1 MRHVRS
7 LTLLA
12 ALGLTGSAAAQSAPA
27 VSSGK
32 ATAAAI
38 TAADVHA
45 RVAFLA
51 SDALKGRDTPSP
63 GLEQAAQYIAQ
74 EFKTFGLR
82 PAGDS
87 GTFIQRWPFER
98 RLLTAEGARV
108 VLGRNPLIYQQDFF
122 IIPGPQDSVS
132 GAVMYAGQA
141 SAQTA
146 ALPASAKGQILVFYI
161 PGDRAEGPWVQ
172 AVQSLLPAALAAQ
185 PQAVVLLLDPE
196 FPADQ
201 VASLAISTAGSDA
214 LPVMLVGVRYDAA
227 KAWFAAAGAQLDT
240 VRARAAPDAAPMSNL
255 TITMVARPQS
265 SAARPPNVVGILPGS
280 DPVLKDT
287 YIVFSAHMDHVGVG
301 PANAQGDS
309 IYNGADDDASGT
321 SAVIEVA
328 QAFAALPVDQRP
340 RRSLVFL
347 LVSGEEKGLFGSRY
361 FVDHP
366 PAPIDRIVANI
377 NIDMIGRNHP
387 DTVVAIGQEYS
398 SLGPLAQQAAKA
410 HPNLKLTVAPD
421 LWPQEQL
428 FVRSD
433 HFSFAVKNVPAIFFT
448 TGLHADYHQPSDEVQ
463 TLDTDKVARIAQL
476 VYQLGLAVATSPQ
489 VPEWTEA
496 GKAIIRRA
504 SGNE

>member
-7 LTLLA
+7 SLLLA
-12 ALGLTGSAAAQSAPA
+12 ALFLSSTALAQSAPA
-27 VSSGK
+27 VSTGRAS
-32 ATAAAI
+32 TAAI

-63 GLEQAAQYIAQ
+63 GLEQAAQYIAN
-74 EFKTFGLR
+74 EFKSFGLR

-87 GTFIQRWPFER
+87 GTFIQRWPFESR
-98 RLLTAEGARV
+98 VLTATGARAL
-108 VLGRNPLIYQQDFF
+108 LGNNPLIYAQDFF
-122 IIPGPQDSVS
+122 IIPGQRDSVS
-132 GAVMYAGQA
+132 GVVRYVGQA

-146 ALPASAKGQILVFYI
+146 PLPAGAQGQILAFYI
-161 PGDRAEGPWVQ
+161 PGDRPEGPWIQ
-172 AVQSLLPAALAAQ
+172 TVQSVLPVAFSAQ
-185 PQAVVLLLDPE
+185 PQAVILLLDPE

-201 VASLAISTAGSDA
+201 IATIATSAAGGDG
-214 LPVMLVGVRYDAA
+214 LPAMVVGVRYDAA
-227 KAWFAAAGAQLDT
+227 KAWFAASGANLDT
-240 VRARAAPDAAPMSNL
+240 VRTRVGPDAAPMPGLN
-255 TITMVARPQS
+255 ITMVARPEARS
-265 SAARPPNVVGILPGS
+265 VRPPNVVGILPGS

-287 YIVFSAHMDHVGVG
+287 YVVFSAHMDHVGVG
-301 PANAQGDS
+301 APNAQGDS

-328 QAFAALPVDQRP
+328 QAFAALPADQRP
-340 RRSLVFL
+340 KRSLIFL

-361 FVDHP
+361 FVDHA
-366 PAPIDRIVANI
+366 PAPIDKIVANI

-410 HPNLKLTVAPD
+410 QPSLKLTVAPD

-433 HFSFAVKNVPAIFFT
+433 HFSFAVKNIPAIFFT

-476 VYQLGLAVATSPQ
+476 VFQLGKSVATNAEPPQ
-489 VPEWTEA
+489 WTEA